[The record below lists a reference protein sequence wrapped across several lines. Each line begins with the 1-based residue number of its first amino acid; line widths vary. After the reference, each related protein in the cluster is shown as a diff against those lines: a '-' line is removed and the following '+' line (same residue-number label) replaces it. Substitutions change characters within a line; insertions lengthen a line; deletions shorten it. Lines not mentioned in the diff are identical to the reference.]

1 MFTCF
6 CSSCNA
12 ASFPILYVLVFF
24 PLIWNLASSELW
36 SLESNQGKGSGKGR
50 NKGSIRVWETKLWI
64 FGRAALSNFVL
75 FASVFFL
82 RKAKTNNKT
91 RLSKVV
97 RPSQQQKTVLSPGG
111 LVLSLAVFLF
121 VFSSICFA
129 GYTHG
134 RGASLLFLFSY
145 KERNLD
151 WLLQGITR
159 RW

>member
-12 ASFPILYVLVFF
+12 ASFPICMFLFF
-24 PLIWNLASSELW
+24 SLSSGIWRLRSFGL
-36 SLESNQGKGSGKGR
+36 SNPTKGKGQGKGGIRDRFGFGKR
-50 NKGSIRVWETKLWI
+50 NFGSSEGQLCRTSYCL
-64 FGRAALSNFVL
+64 LL
-75 FASVFFL
+75 CFFLL

-121 VFSSICFA
+121 VFLAS
-129 GYTHG
+129 
-134 RGASLLFLFSY
+134 ASLVIHTDGAQACFFFFPT
-145 KERNLD
+145 KRE
-151 WLLQGITR
+151 I
-159 RW
+159 